1 MESDS
6 KTRASLLMQLRDA
19 EDQVAWQQFVD
30 RYGPMI
36 YQWCRFW
43 KLQEADAEDITQTL
57 LVKLFHQLSEFEY
70 DPSVGSFRGWL
81 KTVTHNAVRDFS
93 RRRRPTHVDEATW
106 HAIGDQLA
114 QEDFAARVE
123 QAYDLEQLELAKES
137 VRERV
142 ADHTWRAYELCE
154 QGMLATDAI
163 ARETGL
169 QIAMVYVAKSKVIR
183 MLREELAVLE

>member
-1 MESDS
+1 MDSDS

-43 KLQEADAEDITQTL
+43 RLQEADAEDITQTL
-57 LVKLFHQLSEFEY
+57 LVKLFHRLSDFDY

-93 RRRRPTHVDEATW
+93 RRRTPANVDEITWNVLREQPAHDDLATRM
-106 HAIGDQLA
+106 
-114 QEDFAARVE
+114 EK
-123 QAYDLEQLELAKES
+123 AYDLELLEHAKQR
-137 VRERV
+137 VRGRV
-142 ADHTWRAYELCE
+142 AEHTWSAYELCE
-154 QGMLATDAI
+154 QGTLSTDDI
-163 ARETGL
+163 AMKTGM
-169 QIAMVYVAKSKVIR
+169 QAAMVYVVKSKVIR
-183 MLREELAVLE
+183 MLKEELANLE